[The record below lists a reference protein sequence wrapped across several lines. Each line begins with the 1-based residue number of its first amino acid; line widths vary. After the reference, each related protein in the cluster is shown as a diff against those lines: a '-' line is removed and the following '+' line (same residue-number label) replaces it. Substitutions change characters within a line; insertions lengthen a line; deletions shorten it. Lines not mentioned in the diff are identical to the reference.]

1 MPGNFSMLKITSL
14 QPMFYIFVILGNFP
28 TKMFAI
34 LASITR
40 NGGFLDF
47 ASRIYGESTHWVSSN
62 TGTTIAVYKV
72 LLKGITE
79 VEQKFSGNIEK
90 NN

>member
-1 MPGNFSMLKITSL
+1 
-14 QPMFYIFVILGNFP
+14 MFYVFVILGNFP

-40 NGGFLDF
+40 NGGFLDC

-62 TGTTIAVYKV
+62 TVYKV

-79 VEQKFSGNIEK
+79 VEQKFSGDYK
-90 NN
+90 SDYK

>member
-1 MPGNFSMLKITSL
+1 
-14 QPMFYIFVILGNFP
+14 MFYVFVILGNFP

-72 LLKGITE
+72 YKVVYIMTVFNQSVLI
-79 VEQKFSGNIEK
+79 
-90 NN
+90 